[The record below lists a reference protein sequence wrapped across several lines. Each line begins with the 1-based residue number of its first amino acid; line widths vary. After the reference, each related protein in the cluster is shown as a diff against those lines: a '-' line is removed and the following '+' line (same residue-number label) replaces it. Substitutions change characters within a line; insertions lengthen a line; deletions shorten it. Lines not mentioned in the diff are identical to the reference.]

1 MGNESSTV
9 VDENTPPSVL
19 EARTVEAVAKYV
31 KERQVRRVVVMVCLI
46 VQTCPSPALIAN
58 AGDECV

>member
-19 EARTVEAVAKYV
+19 QARTVEAVAKYV
-31 KERQVRRVVVMVCLI
+31 KEKQVRRVVVMVCLVI
-46 VQTCPSPALIAN
+46 PTCPSPALITK